1 MSTLAQCSFVQLSIT
16 DQRASVLSCC
26 SCQEPQFLMSIAVIV
41 VAHFETDVIEGTI
54 FNVKPGFL
62 KFLSP
67 KKSLMLF
74 FLPFIILYIYMEN
87 NV

>member
-1 MSTLAQCSFVQLSIT
+1 
-16 DQRASVLSCC
+16 
-26 SCQEPQFLMSIAVIV
+26 MSIAVIV